1 MQLYHAKVMHKRLF
15 PKVHGFNYS
24 MYYLALPLSKLAE
37 VKLGWA
43 LKFHQKDH
51 GAHTETGLYQWA
63 RNLCPEVLDG
73 EIILITLPRV
83 FGYVFNPVSFYLC
96 LDAAQNLRHVIAEV
110 NNTFGETH
118 IYVCQNI
125 GSSQEVATE
134 KLFHVSPFL
143 EREGSYKFRFNYTPD
158 QLGVWIDFYDANGN
172 KKLITSMLGKF
183 EPLTKRSLRAAFWKY
198 PLITFKTI
206 TLIHYHALRLV
217 MKKVKYIVK
226 PPQKETTIS
235 IAKNMEKA

>member
-1 MQLYHAKVMHKRLF
+1 MQLYHTKVMHKRLF
-15 PKVHGFNYS
+15 PAVHAFNYS
-24 MYYLALPLSKLAE
+24 MYYLALPLSNLTE

-51 GAHTETGLYQWA
+51 GAHTEAGLYQWA
-63 RNLCPEVLDG
+63 KSLAPKGFEG
-73 EIILITLPRV
+73 EIILITLPRI

-96 LDAAQNLRHVIAEV
+96 LDAEQNLRHVIAEV

-118 IYVCQNI
+118 IYVCQNLEQ
-125 GSSQEVATE
+125 GTEVTTE

-143 EREGSYKFRFNYTPD
+143 EREGSYKFRFNYTPEN
-158 QLGVWIDFYDANGN
+158 LGIWIDYYDAAGN

-183 EPLTKRSLRAAFWKY
+183 EPLTQKSLRAAFWKY

-206 TLIHYHALRLV
+206 ALIHYHALRLV
-217 MKKVKYIVK
+217 MKKIKYIVK
-226 PPQKETTIS
+226 PPQKEIKIS
-235 IAKNMEKA
+235 IAKNMEEA